1 MIEDLGRRHLP
12 VIDAREVLSRIENG
26 SPVIYDH
33 VAIAGDLDLRK
44 IDLPRIHFERPA
56 GEEQT
61 ASTVACSIQI
71 RNCELLGNVNLDHAS
86 SGRAWTSAGASSS
99 RRRASRACRS
109 PVARSSSPAAFTDMP
124 HSKMPISPDAP
135 GFRVQ
140 PSPP

>member
-56 GEEQT
+56 ARSRPHRPWPAQFRSET
-61 ASTVACSIQI
+61 ASFWVT
-71 RNCELLGNVNLDHAS
+71 
-86 SGRAWTSAGASSS
+86 
-99 RRRASRACRS
+99 
-109 PVARSSSPAAFTDMP
+109 
-124 HSKMPISPDAP
+124 
-135 GFRVQ
+135 
-140 PSPP
+140 